1 MLVLITQTFV
11 LVTVASITMTLTSY
25 AEHIIVHKRVLTQVH
40 SLFLYSHNPMG
51 RQSVTTGERSGAGP
65 TSLRAFRNTEA
76 VIFISKPHTTFEKS
90 VRMNPAGK
98 ESPLSKTPITKD
110 KMEKWVAATVKG
122 EKIDIDVYGKPTPQ
136 MIKELENVRSL
147 SKELQDN
154 LHELENTVRIADV
167 ENQEMNPT
175 APILDFSED
184 HEFVPDNKDTYYAE
198 EDKIDAKEEEKQKL
212 TKGKGPKTEIQA
224 FYKDQ
229 CLFLTGGTGF
239 LGKVLIEKILRSC
252 GDINTIYVL
261 TRNKKGKD
269 ARARLHEMLD
279 EFLFQR
285 ALDENPKGIHKVV
298 PILGD
303 MELPGLG
310 ISEEDRKTLASK
322 VTIIINAAATVKF
335 DEKLSVSTAI
345 NVKGTKEVLK
355 LAKECRNLKAITH
368 VSTAFSNT
376 HVNHIEEKFYEP
388 PISVE
393 ALEAI
398 SEIDEKLIE
407 SILPTLLG
415 KRPNTYCFTK
425 AIAEEAVRKYGEG
438 LPISIVRP
446 SIVVSTYE
454 EPVRGWTDSVYGPT
468 GLVVGIG
475 TGVLRTM
482 YMDQTKVAD
491 MVPVDLCV
499 NAILTSA
506 YYTAKNYKE
515 KYYGL
520 NPTNNYYLFLFY
532 NFFLHYLPALL
543 IDTYSSL
550 TGKRRAMLK
559 LYSKVMKLA
568 NILFYFST
576 QDWKFSD
583 TNVRNMWNSLS
594 DDDRA
599 VFPFSMGEMSWEYMC
614 ETFLVG
620 LRVYLIKDDL
630 STLPEARKKWNKFLR
645 IIMSEPISATTAS
658 VTMTPASYAGHII
671 VHKRVLT
678 QVHSLFLHSHSA
690 MGRQSD
696 TTGERSGAGHTFL
709 RAFQNTEAV
718 IFISKTTLDKSV
730 CAVGAELE
738 TLDLAVLRSYHID
751 YD

>member
-1 MLVLITQTFV
+1 MNFAI
-11 LVTVASITMTLTSY
+11 
-25 AEHIIVHKRVLTQVH
+25 
-40 SLFLYSHNPMG
+40 
-51 RQSVTTGERSGAGP
+51 
-65 TSLRAFRNTEA
+65 
-76 VIFISKPHTTFEKS
+76 EK
-90 VRMNPAGK
+90 
-98 ESPLSKTPITKD
+98 SPLSQTPVTRE
-110 KMEKWVAATVKG
+110 KMEKWVDAQVKG
-122 EKIDIDVYGKPTPQ
+122 EKADIDVYGKPTDK
-136 MIKELENVRSL
+136 MLKELENVRNL

-154 LHELENTVRIADV
+154 LHELENSVRIAEV
-167 ENQEMNPT
+167 ENQAMNPT
-175 APILDFSED
+175 AQILDFSED

-198 EDKIDAKEEEKQKL
+198 EDKVDAKEEEKKKL
-212 TKGKGPKTEIQA
+212 TKGKGPKTEIQE

-229 CLFLTGGTGF
+229 CVFLTGGTGF
-239 LGKVLIEKILRSC
+239 LGKVLIEKIIRSC

-261 TRNKKGKD
+261 ARNKKGKD
-269 ARARLHEMLD
+269 PRVRLHEMMD
-279 EFLFQR
+279 EFLFHR
-285 ALDENPKGIHKVV
+285 AHEENPKGIHKVV

-310 ISEEDRKTLASK
+310 INEEDRKMLASK

-376 HVNHIEEKFYEP
+376 QVKHIEEKFYEP
-388 PISVE
+388 PMSVE

-398 SEIDEKLIE
+398 SEVDEKLVE

-415 KRPNTYCFTK
+415 TRPNTYCFTK
-425 AIAEEAVRKYGEG
+425 AVAEEAVRTYGEG
-438 LPISIVRP
+438 LPICIVRP

-482 YMDQTKVAD
+482 YMDQEKVAD

-499 NAILTSA
+499 NAILASA
-506 YYTAKNYKE
+506 WYTAKNYKE
-515 KYYGL
+515 NQTSHIPIYNYVSGAQNPLTWGEFIERNRRYGIDKPTTKAVWYYGL

-532 NFFLHYLPALL
+532 NFFLHYLPALM
-543 IDTYSSL
+543 IDTYCAI

-583 TNVRNMWNSLS
+583 MNVRNMWNSLS
-594 DDDRA
+594 DADRV

-630 STLPEARKKWNKFLR
+630 STLPEARKKWNKLYYLHQILK
-645 IIMSEPISATTAS
+645 IITLSLVLYLTYFVLQPIIAL
-658 VTMTPASYAGHII
+658 V
-671 VHKRVLT
+671 
-678 QVHSLFLHSHSA
+678 F
-690 MGRQSD
+690 
-696 TTGERSGAGHTFL
+696 
-709 RAFQNTEAV
+709 N
-718 IFISKTTLDKSV
+718 
-730 CAVGAELE
+730 
-738 TLDLAVLRSYHID
+738 
-751 YD
+751 

>member
-1 MLVLITQTFV
+1 M
-11 LVTVASITMTLTSY
+11 
-25 AEHIIVHKRVLTQVH
+25 
-40 SLFLYSHNPMG
+40 N
-51 RQSVTTGERSGAGP
+51 TTA
-65 TSLRAFRNTEA
+65 
-76 VIFISKPHTTFEKS
+76 H
-90 VRMNPAGK
+90 
-98 ESPLSKTPITKD
+98 ESPLAKTPLTKD

-122 EKIDIDVYGKPTPQ
+122 EKIDVDVYGKPTAQ
-136 MIKELENVRSL
+136 MIKELENVRNL

-154 LHELENTVRIADV
+154 LHELENTVRITDV

-184 HEFVPDNKDTYYAE
+184 HEFVPDHKDTYYAE
-198 EDKIDAKEEEKQKL
+198 EDKLDAKEEEKQKL

-310 ISEEDRKTLASK
+310 ISDEDRKTLANK

-376 HVNHIEEKFYEP
+376 HVKHIEEKFYDP

-438 LPISIVRP
+438 LPICIVRP

-482 YMDQTKVAD
+482 YMDQEKVAD

-515 KYYGL
+515 NQTSNIPIYNFVSGAQNPVTWWDFIEKNRKYGIDKPTTKAVWYYGL

-583 TNVRNMWNSLS
+583 MNVRNMWSSLS
-594 DDDRA
+594 DEDRA

-630 STLPEARKKWNKFLR
+630 STLPEARKKWNKLYYLHQTLKAVTLVLVLNLAYFLLR
-645 IIMSEPISATTAS
+645 PIFS
-658 VTMTPASYAGHII
+658 I
-671 VHKRVLT
+671 VL
-678 QVHSLFLHSHSA
+678 
-690 MGRQSD
+690 GR
-696 TTGERSGAGHTFL
+696 
-709 RAFQNTEAV
+709 
-718 IFISKTTLDKSV
+718 
-730 CAVGAELE
+730 
-738 TLDLAVLRSYHID
+738 
-751 YD
+751 

>member
-1 MLVLITQTFV
+1 MNYT
-11 LVTVASITMTLTSY
+11 
-25 AEHIIVHKRVLTQVH
+25 AEK
-40 SLFLYSHNPMG
+40 
-51 RQSVTTGERSGAGP
+51 
-65 TSLRAFRNTEA
+65 
-76 VIFISKPHTTFEKS
+76 
-90 VRMNPAGK
+90 
-98 ESPLSKTPITKD
+98 SPLSQTPVTRE
-110 KMEKWVAATVKG
+110 KMDKWVDAQVKG
-122 EKIDIDVYGKPTPQ
+122 EKLDIDVYGKPTDK
-136 MIKELENVRSL
+136 MLKELENVRNL

-154 LHELENTVRIADV
+154 LHELENSVRIAEV
-167 ENQEMNPT
+167 ENQAMNPT
-175 APILDFSED
+175 AQILDFSED

-198 EDKIDAKEEEKQKL
+198 EDKLDAKEEEKKKL
-212 TKGKGPKTEIQA
+212 TKGKGPKTEIQE

-229 CLFLTGGTGF
+229 CVFLTGGTGF
-239 LGKVLIEKILRSC
+239 LGKVLIEKLIRSC

-261 TRNKKGKD
+261 ARNKKGKD
-269 ARARLHEMLD
+269 PRVRLHEMMD
-279 EFLFQR
+279 EFLFHR
-285 ALDENPKGIHKVV
+285 AHEENPKGIHKVV

-310 ISEEDRKTLASK
+310 INEEDRKMLASK

-376 HVNHIEEKFYEP
+376 QVKHIEEKFYEP
-388 PISVE
+388 PMSVE

-398 SEIDEKLIE
+398 SEVDEKLVE

-415 KRPNTYCFTK
+415 SRPNTYCFTK
-425 AIAEEAVRKYGEG
+425 AVAEEAVRTYGEG
-438 LPISIVRP
+438 LPICIVRP

-482 YMDQTKVAD
+482 YMDQEKVAD

-499 NAILTSA
+499 NAILASA
-506 YYTAKNYKE
+506 WHTAKNYKE
-515 KYYGL
+515 NQTSHIPIYNFVSGAQNPLTWGEFIERNRKYGIDKPTTKAVWYYGL

-532 NFFLHYLPALL
+532 NFFLHYLPALM
-543 IDTYSSL
+543 IDTYCAI

-583 TNVRNMWNSLS
+583 MNVRNMWNSLS
-594 DDDRA
+594 DADR
-599 VFPFSMGEMSWEYMC
+599 VIFPFSIGEMSWEYMC

-630 STLPEARKKWNKFLR
+630 STLPEARKKWNKLFYLHQTLKAITLSLVVYLTYFVLQP
-645 IIMSEPISATTAS
+645 IIAL
-658 VTMTPASYAGHII
+658 V
-671 VHKRVLT
+671 
-678 QVHSLFLHSHSA
+678 F
-690 MGRQSD
+690 
-696 TTGERSGAGHTFL
+696 
-709 RAFQNTEAV
+709 N
-718 IFISKTTLDKSV
+718 
-730 CAVGAELE
+730 
-738 TLDLAVLRSYHID
+738 
-751 YD
+751 

>member
-1 MLVLITQTFV
+1 MN
-11 LVTVASITMTLTSY
+11 Y
-25 AEHIIVHKRVLTQVH
+25 AI
-40 SLFLYSHNPMG
+40 
-51 RQSVTTGERSGAGP
+51 
-65 TSLRAFRNTEA
+65 
-76 VIFISKPHTTFEKS
+76 EK
-90 VRMNPAGK
+90 
-98 ESPLSKTPITKD
+98 SPLSQTPVTRE
-110 KMEKWVAATVKG
+110 KMEKWVDAQVKG
-122 EKIDIDVYGKPTPQ
+122 EKADIDVYGKPTDK
-136 MIKELENVRSL
+136 MLKELENVRNL

-154 LHELENTVRIADV
+154 LHELENSVRIAEV
-167 ENQEMNPT
+167 ENQAMNPT
-175 APILDFSED
+175 AQILDFSED

-198 EDKIDAKEEEKQKL
+198 EDKVDAKEEEKKKL
-212 TKGKGPKTEIQA
+212 TKGKGPKTEIQE

-229 CLFLTGGTGF
+229 CVFLTGGTGF
-239 LGKVLIEKILRSC
+239 LGKVLIEKIIRSC

-261 TRNKKGKD
+261 ARNKKGKD
-269 ARARLHEMLD
+269 PRVRLHEMMD
-279 EFLFQR
+279 EFLFHR
-285 ALDENPKGIHKVV
+285 AHEENPKGIHKVV

-310 ISEEDRKTLASK
+310 INEEDRKMLASK

-376 HVNHIEEKFYEP
+376 QVKHIEEKFYEP
-388 PISVE
+388 PMSVE

-398 SEIDEKLIE
+398 SEVDEKLVE

-415 KRPNTYCFTK
+415 TRPNTYCFTK
-425 AIAEEAVRKYGEG
+425 AVAEEAVRTYGEG
-438 LPISIVRP
+438 LPICIVRP

-482 YMDQTKVAD
+482 YMDQEKVAD

-499 NAILTSA
+499 NAILASA
-506 YYTAKNYKE
+506 WHTAKNYKE
-515 KYYGL
+515 NQTSHIPIYNYVSGAQNPLTWGEFIERNRRYGIDKPTTKAVWYYGL

-532 NFFLHYLPALL
+532 NFFLHYLPALM
-543 IDTYSSL
+543 IDTYCAI

-583 TNVRNMWNSLS
+583 MNVRNMWNSLS
-594 DDDRA
+594 DADRV

-630 STLPEARKKWNKFLR
+630 STLPEARKKWNKLYYLHQILK
-645 IIMSEPISATTAS
+645 IITLSLVLYLTYFVLQPIIAL
-658 VTMTPASYAGHII
+658 V
-671 VHKRVLT
+671 
-678 QVHSLFLHSHSA
+678 F
-690 MGRQSD
+690 
-696 TTGERSGAGHTFL
+696 
-709 RAFQNTEAV
+709 N
-718 IFISKTTLDKSV
+718 
-730 CAVGAELE
+730 
-738 TLDLAVLRSYHID
+738 
-751 YD
+751 